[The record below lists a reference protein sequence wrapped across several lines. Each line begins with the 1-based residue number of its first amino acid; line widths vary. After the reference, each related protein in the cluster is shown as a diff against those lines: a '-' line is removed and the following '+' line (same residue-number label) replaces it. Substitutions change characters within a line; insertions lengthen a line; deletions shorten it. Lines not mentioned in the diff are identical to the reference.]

1 MESGW
6 IIRKI
11 IYNSNMKKII
21 IMPMLLASFI
31 VFSQEKIV
39 TKSATITLEAS
50 VPSFQ
55 PVAGT
60 NSKVTFVLNPATG
73 EVASLA
79 LMKGFQ
85 FEMALMEEHFN
96 ENYMETDKYPK
107 AIFRGQIEGFD
118 IKNLTEDYKDYT
130 IKGKLEMHGK
140 SKDISADAKIT
151 RSGSRVTFISDFE
164 VNASDFNIPIPALIK
179 YKLDN
184 KVKIQ
189 IIAVLK

>member
-1 MESGW
+1 MESRW
-6 IIRKI
+6 IIRTI
-11 IYNSNMKKII
+11 IHEKNMKKII
-21 IMPMLLASFI
+21 IMPMILASFI

-55 PVAGT
+55 PVVGT
-60 NSKVTFVLNPATG
+60 NSNITFVLNPATG
-73 EVASLA
+73 EIASLA

-118 IKNLTEDYKDYT
+118 IKNLTDDYKDYT
-130 IKGKLEMHGK
+130 IKGKLEVHGK
-140 SKDISADAKIT
+140 SKDINADAKIT
-151 RSGSRVTFISDFE
+151 KSGSRITFISDFE
-164 VNASDFNIPIPALIK
+164 VNASDFSIPIPTLIK

>member
-1 MESGW
+1 
-6 IIRKI
+6 
-11 IYNSNMKKII
+11 MKKII
-21 IMPMLLASFI
+21 IMPMILASFI
-31 VFSQEKIV
+31 VFSQEKII
-39 TKSATITLEAS
+39 TKSATLTLEAS

-55 PVAGT
+55 PVMGT
-60 NSKVTFVLNPATG
+60 NSNVTFVLNPATG
-73 EVASLA
+73 ELASLA

-118 IKNLTEDYKDYT
+118 MKSLTEDYKDYPV
-130 IKGKLEMHGK
+130 KGKLEVHGK
-140 SKDISADAKIT
+140 SKDINTYAKIT
-151 RSGSRVTFISDFE
+151 RSGSRITFISDFE
-164 VNASDFNIPIPALIK
+164 VNASDFNIPIPTLIK

>member
-1 MESGW
+1 
-6 IIRKI
+6 
-11 IYNSNMKKII
+11 MKKII

-60 NSKVTFVLNPATG
+60 NSNVTFVLNPATG

>member
-6 IIRKI
+6 IIRTI
-11 IYNSNMKKII
+11 IQNKKMKKII

-55 PVAGT
+55 PVVGT
-60 NSKVTFVLNPATG
+60 NTSVTFVLNPVTG

-118 IKNLTEDYKDYT
+118 IKNLTDDYKDYT
-130 IKGKLEMHGK
+130 IKGKLEVHGK
-140 SKDISADAKIT
+140 SKDINAGAKIT
-151 RSGSRVTFISDFE
+151 RSGSRITFISDFE
-164 VNASDFNIPIPALIK
+164 VNASDFSIPIPSLIK

>member
-6 IIRKI
+6 IIRKV
-11 IYNSNMKKII
+11 IYDMNMKKII
-21 IMPMLLASFI
+21 IMPMILASFI
-31 VFSQEKIV
+31 VFSQEKII
-39 TKSATITLEAS
+39 TKSATLTLEAS

-55 PVAGT
+55 PVMGT
-60 NSKVTFVLNPATG
+60 NSNVTFVLNPATG
-73 EVASLA
+73 ELASLA

-118 IKNLTEDYKDYT
+118 MKSLTEDYKDYPV
-130 IKGKLEMHGK
+130 KGKLEVHGK
-140 SKDISADAKIT
+140 SKDINTYAKIT
-151 RSGSRVTFISDFE
+151 RSGSRITFISDFE
-164 VNASDFNIPIPALIK
+164 VNASDFNIPIPTLIK